1 LILFGRSPFL
11 HRSQWDDVAKQDP
24 RRAAQIGSIR
34 RLEALGA
41 RVRIASVDTADEIGL
56 TSLFDQLEAEGMP
69 PIRGVVH
76 AAGVATA
83 NALLELSAQELS
95 DVLRPKVAGAWLLHR
110 LLAGA
115 RLDFFI
121 NFSSGAALL
130 GSPLLGSYAAA
141 NAFLDALAHHRRAH
155 GMPVLS
161 VNWGFWSEIGMA
173 ARSQREIG
181 RGFAPQGMASFSP
194 EQGLGALAQL
204 LRTGATQTAVIP
216 IDWGEWG
223 RCHPR
228 AVHAPLLRNVVQTET
243 EMGFDASVEVVEAD
257 ADREAILAAPSTE
270 RKTMVQQL
278 LGRQIA
284 RVLRIP
290 AAELDRNQPLNYL
303 GIDSLM
309 AVELRNHVQAHLGVV
324 VPVAQLLENASTA
337 QLAESIVNQ
346 LADADADFSIGAASD
361 GLRAQNRQMSEA
373 ESAREALSR
382 LDGMSDKEVDAML
395 NKMAQHDN

>member
-1 LILFGRSPFL
+1 
-11 HRSQWDDVAKQDP
+11 
-24 RRAAQIGSIR
+24 
-34 RLEALGA
+34 
-41 RVRIASVDTADEIGL
+41 
-56 TSLFDQLEAEGMP
+56 
-69 PIRGVVH
+69 
-76 AAGVATA
+76 
-83 NALLELSAQELS
+83 
-95 DVLRPKVAGAWLLHR
+95 
-110 LLAGA
+110 
-115 RLDFFI
+115 
-121 NFSSGAALL
+121 
-130 GSPLLGSYAAA
+130 
-141 NAFLDALAHHRRAH
+141 
-155 GMPVLS
+155 
-161 VNWGFWSEIGMA
+161 
-173 ARSQREIG
+173 
-181 RGFAPQGMASFSP
+181 
-194 EQGLGALAQL
+194 
-204 LRTGATQTAVIP
+204 
-216 IDWGEWG
+216 
-223 RCHPR
+223 
-228 AVHAPLLRNVVQTET
+228 
-243 EMGFDASVEVVEAD
+243 MGFDASVEVVEAD